1 MANFFF
7 LSMEVSNRKGWQ
19 ESEMQSFDADQ
30 LLKETGTN
38 VKKEDRR
45 ATGPRTYGTPKGKE

>member
-19 ESEMQSFDADQ
+19 GSEMQSFDADQ
-30 LLKETGTN
+30 LLKETEAPTWR
-38 VKKEDRR
+38 KMIE
-45 ATGPRTYGTPKGKE
+45 GPQA